1 MTTMQNPGSSRA
13 RCCACLLV
21 VLCVSSSCSALDL
34 GKSSDVN
41 GNDGQATHNSSKSD
55 ATVSY
60 LDLANRSMTQAV
72 EPDEVSGARFVQV
85 EVTEVANRKK
95 IPLSFE
101 VRYQGKDDTRI
112 YLGSFALYPPDNP
125 GKFIVATQG
134 KVKGDGAIVL
144 TLVVSEKVDAEDI
157 VKVGIKRIRLAKE

>member
-1 MTTMQNPGSSRA
+1 MTTSQNPGSSRA
-13 RCCACLLV
+13 RCCVCLLV
-21 VLCVSSSCSALDL
+21 VLCVSSSCSALEL
-34 GKSSDVN
+34 GKSNDVN
-41 GNDGQATHNSSKSD
+41 RNDGQATHNSKKND
-55 ATVSY
+55 ATVYY
-60 LDLANRSMTQAV
+60 LDLGNRSITQAV
-72 EPDEVSGARFVQV
+72 EADEVSGARFVRV

-125 GKFIVATQG
+125 GKFIVATQS

-157 VKVGIKRIRLAKE
+157 VKVGIKRIRLSKE

>member
-1 MTTMQNPGSSRA
+1 MLCVP
-13 RCCACLLV
+13 LV
-21 VLCVSSSCSALDL
+21 VLCVSSSCSALEL
-34 GKSSDVN
+34 SKSSDAN

-60 LDLANRSMTQAV
+60 LDLANRSITQPV
-72 EPDEVSGARFVQV
+72 ESDEVSGARFVQI
-85 EVTEVANRKK
+85 EVTEVANLKK

-101 VRYQGKDDTRI
+101 VRYQAKDNTRV

-125 GKFIVATQG
+125 GKFIVATQS

-144 TLVVSEKVDAEDI
+144 TLVVSETVDARDMA
-157 VKVGIKRIRLAKE
+157 KVGIKKIRLVKE